1 MTARPERVY
10 AGGSKSFIE
19 KGTVK
24 RGYFERAGEFIREVG
39 TDIKELAGSA
49 LDSFKR
55 KMATWYRDYL
65 IVLNDKRQLPPELAK
80 RRASLISNGK
90 KIIAVAEKMGIE
102 LNQEYIEQNL
112 GLAFVPVILG
122 VAAAGL
128 LAMVASWY
136 YDDRELKRLDK
147 LWRHTFDATGSTE
160 EASKAV
166 HAVKKEGVFKGF
178 GVRTENIATKLIIGG
193 VVLGGIYFYMKNRG
207 AI

>member
-1 MTARPERVY
+1 MTARVY

-24 RGYFERAGEFIREVG
+24 RGYFERAGDFVREIG
-39 TDIKELAGSA
+39 ADIKELTGSA
-49 LDSFKR
+49 LASFKN

-65 IVLNDKRQLPPELAK
+65 IVLNDKRELPPGLAEK
-80 RRASLISNGK
+80 RAGLISNGK
-90 KIIAVAEKMGIE
+90 KIITVAEKMGIE

-112 GLAFVPVILG
+112 GAIFVPVIIG

-128 LAMVASWY
+128 LAMIGKWY
-136 YDDRELKRLDK
+136 YDDREFKRADK
-147 LWRHTFDATGSTE
+147 LYREVLAQTGSTQQ
-160 EASKAV
+160 ATQAV
-166 HAVKKEGVFKGF
+166 LTTKPDSVFKGF

-193 VVLGGIYFYMKNRG
+193 VVLGGIYFYMRNRG